1 MKFAALDRNL
11 TDPKKKRS
19 RDKRDRVWIRPMTPL
34 AARFAASQ
42 PNETERR
49 GGTVAS
55 Q

>member
-1 MKFAALDRNL
+1 MEFAALDRNR
-11 TDPKKKRS
+11 TEPKKELP

-34 AARFAASQ
+34 AACFAASQ
-42 PNETERR
+42 PNETEIG